1 MHIACLGD
9 SNTYG
14 YDPASPFGGRYPYEI
29 RWTGR
34 LENEGVGVTNHGYN
48 GLPASRRSLHEMFAQ
63 DLKREGPFDLVTLML
78 GTNDILL
85 GSSAYEAAEDVEH
98 LVQTLKKASVSPILL
113 IAPPPLV
120 PGFWVESREQI
131 ERSQALAGE
140 LRTVS
145 ERQGVRFADAGLW
158 GIQLAYDGVHFS
170 EEGHCI
176 FAEKLLEK
184 ILRFAQDDRPDAQ
197 DDRPDAQD
205 DKVGC
210 SG

>member
-63 DLKREGPFDLVTLML
+63 DLKREGPFDLVSLML

-85 GSSAYEAAEDVEH
+85 GSSAREAAEDVEH
-98 LVQTLKKASVSPILL
+98 LVRTLKEASVSPLLL

-131 ERSQALAGE
+131 E
-140 LRTVS
+140 
-145 ERQGVRFADAGLW
+145 
-158 GIQLAYDGVHFS
+158 
-170 EEGHCI
+170 C
-176 FAEKLLEK
+176 
-184 ILRFAQDDRPDAQ
+184 
-197 DDRPDAQD
+197 
-205 DKVGC
+205 
-210 SG
+210 

>member
-34 LENEGVGVTNHGYN
+34 LENEGIGVTNYGYN

-98 LVQTLKKASVSPILL
+98 LVQALKKASVSPILL

-131 ERSQALAGE
+131 ERSQVLAGE

-170 EEGHCI
+170 EEGHRI
-176 FAEKLLEK
+176 FAEKLLE
-184 ILRFAQDDRPDAQ
+184 IINSQGEA
-197 DDRPDAQD
+197 
-205 DKVGC
+205 V
-210 SG
+210 